1 MDDFSEG
8 DWEALAEVKFLL
20 EGHSSYDAVVC
31 FCTRSLMKDHDLLF
45 RGMKGAF
52 PNNMFNILKCLLAF
66 VPRAQFVFQVLA
78 RAQRLWSYSSSPSY
92 YQRYLVTITFN
103 IL

>member
-52 PNNMFNILKCLLAF
+52 PNNILC
-66 VPRAQFVFQVLA
+66 
-78 RAQRLWSYSSSPSY
+78 
-92 YQRYLVTITFN
+92 
-103 IL
+103 